1 MLTPERIAQIGS
13 LEWRAKEIVEGF
25 ISGKHKSPF
34 YGYSVEFADHRPYHP
49 GDELKYIDW
58 NAYAKTERYYVKRFE
73 AETNMRSYVMLDTSP
88 SMRYKYFGT
97 WDKLTYGGHL
107 AASLLY
113 LMHKQRDA
121 FTLIPFDQEIQQWYP
136 VKSTYPHLKFLLDH
150 LSESTGIGQ
159 EQHQSSSRAQKQ
171 KRVERKRSAQAEAIH
186 EVAGRLKHRSLVVLI
201 TDLLMDPDQ
210 RDEFL
215 SSLRHL
221 RHQRHEV
228 VVFQLLERRSE
239 VELDFPDHRYEL
251 EDLETGEQM
260 ELRPSQVK
268 EAYREE
274 AEQYFK
280 EFKTVCRE
288 SHIDFETVD
297 TESPLDRALMAYLK
311 RRGRQ

>member
-73 AETNMRSYVMLDTSP
+73 AETNMRSYVMLDISP
-88 SMRYKYFGT
+88 SMRYKYYGI
-97 WDKLTYGGHL
+97 WDKMTYGGHL

-121 FTLIPFDQEIQQWYP
+121 FTLIPFDREVEEWYP
-136 VKSTYPHLKFLLDH
+136 VKSTYPHLKFLLDY
-150 LSESTGIGQ
+150 LTELTESENNIKPGT
-159 EQHQSSSRAQKQ
+159 
-171 KRVERKRSAQAEAIH
+171 RKRSAQAQAIH
-186 EVAGRLKHRSLVVLI
+186 EVASRLKHRSLVVLI
-201 TDLLMDPDQ
+201 TDLLMDPEQ
-210 RDEFL
+210 GDEFL

-228 VVFQLLERRSE
+228 VVFQLLEQRSE
-239 VELDFPDHRYEL
+239 VELDLPDHRYEL
-251 EDLETGEQM
+251 QDLETGEQM
-260 ELRPSQVK
+260 ELRPSQVR

-274 AEQYFK
+274 AHKYFK
-280 EFKTVCRE
+280 EFKTACRE
-288 SHIDFETVD
+288 SNIDFETID
-297 TESPLDRALMAYLK
+297 TQSPLDHALLAYLN